1 MSLPD
6 LPFQYLLARGVI
18 VDDKVIVYENNGEDI
33 WSPSRRYQKVDPP
46 VYWNEG
52 THLWKIID
60 ESSPWYHIERY
71 TLLVLDDNLLLK
83 DFTAENRLLG
93 TEWNQILPV

>member
-1 MSLPD
+1 MTN
-6 LPFQYLLARGVI
+6 
-18 VDDKVIVYENNGEDI
+18 IVYENNGEDI
-33 WSPSRRYQKVDPP
+33 WLITSIPEVDPCH
-46 VYWNEG
+46 WDEG
-52 THLWKIID
+52 TLPWKIID

-83 DFTAENRLLG
+83 DLTAENRLLG